1 MADVQSY
8 QKCLTDYCPL
18 PHYRNWVPTPGGPG
32 WQPGPTEGEGLGM
45 AGFLVALLWLASILI
60 FLWIWDD
67 ATRRHGQNIGCLWA
81 LAVLALG
88 PIAIIAYFLFGRS
101 EN

>member
-1 MADVQSY
+1 M
-8 QKCLTDYCPL
+8 
-18 PHYRNWVPTPGGPG
+18 GG
-32 WQPGPTEGEGLGM
+32 LIV
-45 AGFLVALLWLASILI
+45 VALWIASILI

-67 ATRRHGQNIGCLWA
+67 ATRRHGKNIGCLWA

-101 EN
+101 ED